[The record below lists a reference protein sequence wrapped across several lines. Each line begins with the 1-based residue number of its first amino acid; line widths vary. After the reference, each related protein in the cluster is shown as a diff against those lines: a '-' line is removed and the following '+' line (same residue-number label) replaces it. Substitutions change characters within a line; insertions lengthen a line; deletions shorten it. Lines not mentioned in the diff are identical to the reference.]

1 MSQWWRRIEL
11 DGGSVLAGVAC
22 IVLCLAALPWLLG
35 TGAADQTRLLVHTER
50 LFDGGQWRIGESVLI
65 EDGRVLRVGP
75 RDSFADERAP
85 VLDLGDASVLPGF
98 IELHAH
104 VRFQNVA
111 QDVLLEHGI
120 TTARDLGGLLERVQK
135 GPGQLRLVGS
145 GPILTVA
152 GGYPAVTMGEHG
164 IARLVDSPDA
174 ARLAVQDALRG
185 GAALIKIAL
194 EPGGEAGAPW
204 SMAHGHGAAGSH
216 ASAAAPVH
224 DPHATAHAPLAQ
236 EAHDTRAAAVTG
248 TVWPMPD
255 RALVQAV
262 VDEAH
267 RLGLKV
273 SAHIGEELGARLA
286 LETGVDEWA
295 HVPCAPLPEEVI
307 ARAAAQQVAVIGTLD
322 TLSSC
327 AGTQH
332 NATRL
337 VAAGVALLYGAEVAH
352 PDIPWGI
359 DVQELQW
366 MMAAGMSL
374 DAVLQAAT
382 SRAGAHL
389 GIPLLGTLQEG
400 APADLIAIR
409 GDVAT
414 NLKHLEYPELVI
426 AGGQVVHN
434 LFVP

>member
-1 MSQWWRRIEL
+1 VTQWWRKVEL
-11 DGGSVLAGVAC
+11 DGGSVLAGAAC
-22 IVLCLAALPWLLG
+22 IVLCLLTLPWLLG
-35 TGAADQTRLLVHTER
+35 ASAQQPLRLLVHAER
-50 LFDGGQWRIGESVLI
+50 LFDGEQWRTGESVLI
-65 EDGRVLRVGP
+65 EGGRVVRVGP
-75 RDSFADERAP
+75 RDSFVDERAP

-104 VRFQNVA
+104 IRYQNVPA
-111 QDVLLEHGI
+111 AVLLEHGI
-120 TTARDLGGLLERVQK
+120 TTARDLGGPLHRVEES
-135 GPGQLRLVGS
+135 PGKLRLLS
-145 GPILTVA
+145 TGPILTVS

-164 IARLVDSPDA
+164 IARLIDSPEQ
-174 ARLAVQDALRG
+174 ARAAVQEAARG

-204 SMAHGHGAAGSH
+204 AMAHGHGASVHDVH
-216 ASAAAPVH
+216 APQAQ
-224 DPHATAHAPLAQ
+224 DPHAPVAHAPQIVSSVA
-236 EAHDTRAAAVTG
+236 TG
-248 TVWPMPD
+248 WPMPAP
-255 RALVQAV
+255 ALVQAV

-267 RLGLKV
+267 RLGLRV
-273 SAHIGEELGARLA
+273 SAHVGEEQGASLA
-286 LETGVDEWA
+286 LETGIDEWA
-295 HVPCAPLPEEVI
+295 HVPCAPLSDEVI
-307 ARAAAQQVAVIGTLD
+307 ARAAARQIAVVGTLD
-322 TLSSC
+322 TLSRC

-366 MMAAGMSL
+366 MMAAGMTQ

-389 GIPLLGTLQEG
+389 GIPLLGTLQAG

-426 AGGQVVHN
+426 AGGQIVHN
-434 LFVP
+434 HFAP

>member
-1 MSQWWRRIEL
+1 VSQWWRRIEL

-22 IVLCLAALPWLLG
+22 IVLCLLALPWLLG
-35 TGAADQTRLLVHTER
+35 SSAQDAARILVHTER
-50 LFDGGQWRIGESVLI
+50 LFDGVQWRIGESVLI

-75 RDSFADERAP
+75 RDSFVGENAA

-120 TTARDLGGLLERVQK
+120 TTARDLGGPLERQQE
-135 GPGQLRLVGS
+135 GPGRLRLLSS

-174 ARLAVQDALRG
+174 ARLAVQEAQRG
-185 GAALIKIAL
+185 GAAVIKIAL
-194 EPGGEAGAPW
+194 EPGGESGAPW
-204 SMAHGHGAAGSH
+204 AMAHGHGAAGSH
-216 ASAAAPVH
+216 ASAAAPVQ
-224 DPHATAHAPLAQ
+224 DPHASAHSPLAQ
-236 EAHDTRAAAVTG
+236 EAHDLHAPAAAG
-248 TVWPMPD
+248 TAWPMPD
-255 RALVQAV
+255 QALVQAV

-267 RLGLKV
+267 RLGMKV
-273 SAHIGEELGARLA
+273 SAHIGEEQGARLA

-295 HVPCAPLPEEVI
+295 HVPCAPLSDEVI
-307 ARAAAQQVAVIGTLD
+307 AQAAAQQVAVIGTLD
-322 TLSSC
+322 TLSRC

-337 VAAGVALLYGAEVAH
+337 VGAGVALLYGAEVAH

-374 DAVLQAAT
+374 EAVLQAST
-382 SRAGAHL
+382 SRAGEHL
-389 GIPLLGTLQEG
+389 DIPLLGTLQKG

-426 AGGQVVHN
+426 AGGQVIHN
-434 LFVP
+434 HFLP

>member
-1 MSQWWRRIEL
+1 MQWWRRVEL
-11 DGGSVLAGVAC
+11 DGGSVLAGAAC
-22 IVLCLAALPWLLG
+22 IVLCLLALPWLLG
-35 TGAADQTRLLVHTER
+35 SSAQDAARILVHTER
-50 LFDGGQWRIGESVLI
+50 LFDGVRWRIGESVLI
-65 EDGRVLRVGP
+65 EEGRVLRVGP
-75 RDSFADERAP
+75 RDSFEGENAA
-85 VLDLGDASVLPGF
+85 VLDLGDASVFPGF

-120 TTARDLGGLLERVQK
+120 TTARDLGGPLERQQE
-135 GPGQLRLVGS
+135 GPGQLRLLGS

-164 IARLVDSPDA
+164 IARLIDSPDA

-185 GAALIKIAL
+185 GAVLIKIAL

-204 SMAHGHGAAGSH
+204 ALAHGHGA
-216 ASAAAPVH
+216 PV
-224 DPHATAHAPLAQ
+224 AHSP
-236 EAHDTRAAAVTG
+236 TT
-248 TVWPMPD
+248 WPMPD
-255 RALVQAV
+255 QTLVQAV

-273 SAHIGEELGARLA
+273 AAHIGEEQGARLA

-295 HVPCAPLPEEVI
+295 HVPCAPLSEEVI

-322 TLSSC
+322 TLSRC

-426 AGGQVVHN
+426 AGGQVIHN
-434 LFVP
+434 HFAP